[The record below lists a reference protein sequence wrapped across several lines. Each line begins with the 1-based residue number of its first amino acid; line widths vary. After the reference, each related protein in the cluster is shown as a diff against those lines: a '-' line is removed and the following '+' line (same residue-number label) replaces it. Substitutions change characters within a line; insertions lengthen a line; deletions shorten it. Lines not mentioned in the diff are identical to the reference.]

1 MEVTNMKNHIPEYK
15 SHLEYNNYAQR
26 TIESYINEVEHYFS
40 LYNELSR
47 PNILSYIEYIK
58 HLKASSFN
66 HHLSSLKSFNEFLLE
81 KEIVDKLYIIKKDFR
96 KQQKNMNP
104 TNVTNTQVIKF
115 LEKVNERDAVYKSRN
130 LAIINLISYTG
141 IRREEC
147 TNILLKDLDLNNQY
161 LFISRGKGN
170 KEREVPIPDEIV
182 PILKEYL
189 KDRTNH
195 KFANSPYLFV
205 SERQPKM
212 TTQAINDIFKKYNTP
227 KNKIHPH
234 ALRHNFASSLVE
246 SGKYTLPEVQD
257 ILGHSSISTTG
268 IYTHPRKSEI
278 KRKMKSFKIG

>member
-1 MEVTNMKNHIPEYK
+1 MRNYVPKYK

-26 TIESYINEVEHYFS
+26 TIESYLTEVEHYFS
-40 LYNELSR
+40 LYSKLSR
-47 PNILSYIEYIK
+47 QNILSYMDQIK

-81 KEIVDKLYIIKKDFR
+81 KEVVDKLYINKKDFR

-104 TNVTNTQVIKF
+104 TNVTNIQVIKF
-115 LEKVNERDAVYKSRN
+115 LQKINERNSVYKSRN
-130 LAIINLISYTG
+130 AAIINLMSHTG

-147 TNILLKDLDLNNQY
+147 TNILLKDLDLDNQY

-170 KEREVPIPDEIV
+170 KEREIPIPDEIM
-182 PILKEYL
+182 PILNDYL
-189 KDRTNH
+189 KDRANH
-195 KFANSPYLFV
+195 KFASSPYLFV

-212 TTQAINDIFKKYNTP
+212 TTQAINDLFKKYNTP
-227 KNKIHPH
+227 KNKINPH

-246 SGKYTLPEVQD
+246 SGKYTLPEVQE

-278 KRKMKSFKIG
+278 KKKMKSFKILTNY